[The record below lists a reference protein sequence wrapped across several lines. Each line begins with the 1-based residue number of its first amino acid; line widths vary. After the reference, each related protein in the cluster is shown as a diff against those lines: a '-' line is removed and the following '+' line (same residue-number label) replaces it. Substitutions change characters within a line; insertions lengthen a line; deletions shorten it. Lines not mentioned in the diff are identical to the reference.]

1 MRQLDH
7 FPSCTTV
14 MCRILAILVLVTAS
28 WSAWAESTVATGDA
42 ESWAEYV
49 ELPAPDPSRENQ
61 IQNGLSQ
68 LLSDYQI
75 KHRPDG
81 FTSFDRTAYKIV
93 DRSGLESGAAIN
105 FEFDPAI
112 HRITVNRLHIIR
124 DGVVLDR
131 LPQTKFDVFRREK
144 DAERGIFD
152 GRLSAYADIGEVRV
166 GDIID
171 IAKTVERTPIVGKGL
186 LYDRIAVQ
194 WYEPVALLREKLI
207 WPTSMPL
214 HVRGVRAYAASPTAT
229 NGSDTVYSWEFHNP
243 NPAKRQDNLPPDR
256 LDYGYVELTS
266 TMNWQD
272 IVDAVLPHYQTAE
285 DLPSDFAAKID
296 DIAKRFPT
304 AEDRLVEATRLVQDE
319 IRYVSLSMGAGSYI
333 PRDPATVVASGFGDC
348 KDKALLLASS
358 LKRLGIEAYPA
369 LTDIDRGYALGDAL
383 PALGAFDHVIVKAV
397 IGGKVYWLDATNY
410 LQGGR
415 AQDMVSPDFGFA
427 LPMVPSGASMEKIE
441 RQIYPEPTTF
451 IDERFEFPKTPGA
464 PLTLAVTTTYRD
476 RDADTM
482 RYRLASESISK
493 LSDTYLEYY
502 NRQYAGM
509 TSDRPAISSDD
520 RDRNVVI
527 VTEAYQL
534 PAAALDKEKLA
545 SAFEL
550 KADLGVEN
558 FPTPSAVGRTA
569 PVYVGRSVYK
579 RHRATVTNLRA
590 RFSGPAGLID
600 ILKPYAELRTNW
612 SSTPSEFEISWTLK
626 TPADQVPATEVAD
639 YLKTVEE
646 MKRSMWLTYDF
657 SYVDPVA
664 GQKDTSPEA
673 STTVVAFAAM
683 VLLVLSFVMV
693 QQVRLLLARRRNA
706 GIS

>member
-1 MRQLDH
+1 
-7 FPSCTTV
+7 

-28 WSAWAESTVATGDA
+28 WSARAEGTVARGDA
-42 ESWAEYV
+42 EDWAEYLD
-49 ELPAPDPSRENQ
+49 LPAADPSRSGE

-68 LLSDYQI
+68 LLSDYQV
-75 KHRPDG
+75 KYRPDG
-81 FTSFDRTAYKIV
+81 FASFDRTAYKIV

-171 IAKTVERTPIVGKGL
+171 IAKTVERTPIVGAGL
-186 LYDRIAVQ
+186 FYDRVAVQ
-194 WYEPVALLREKLI
+194 WYEPVALLREKVI
-207 WPTSMPL
+207 WPTAMPL
-214 HVRGVRAYAASPTAT
+214 HIRGVSAYAGTPTT
-229 NGSDTVYSWEFHNP
+229 TLGSDTVYAWEFHNP
-243 NPAKRQDNLPPDR
+243 KPAKRQDNLPQDR

-266 TMNWQD
+266 TTDWQD
-272 IVDAVLPHYQTAE
+272 IVDAVLPHYQTVE
-285 DLPSDFAAKID
+285 DFPSDFAAKID
-296 DIAKRFPT
+296 DIAKRFPA

-333 PRDPATVVASGFGDC
+333 PRDPATVIASGFGDC

-358 LKRLGIEAYPA
+358 LKRLGIEAYTA
-369 LTDIDRGYALGDAL
+369 LTDLDRGYALGDAL

-415 AQDMVSPDFGFA
+415 AQDMVPPDFGFA
-427 LPMVPSGASMEKIE
+427 LPLVPSGAAMEKIE
-441 RQIYPEPTTF
+441 RRLHAEPTTF

-464 PLTLAVTTTYRD
+464 PLTLGVTTTYRD

-509 TSDRPAISSDD
+509 TSVRPAMSSDD
-520 RDRNVVI
+520 RNRNVVI
-527 VTEAYQL
+527 VTEAYEL
-534 PAAALDKEKLA
+534 PAVALDKEKLA
-545 SAFEL
+545 SNFEL

-569 PVYVGRSVYK
+569 PVYIGRPVYK

-590 RFSGPAGLID
+590 RFGGPTDLAD
-600 ILKPYAELRTNW
+600 ILKPYSELRTNW
-612 SSTPSEFEISWTLK
+612 SSTPSVFEISWTLK
-626 TPADQVPATEVAD
+626 TLADQVPAVEIAG
-639 YLKTVEE
+639 YLKAVEE
-646 MKRSMWLTYDF
+646 MKRNIWVTYDF
-657 SYVDPVA
+657 SYIDPA
-664 GQKDTSPEA
+664 ADEDGSSGKSA
-673 STTVVAFAAM
+673 ISIVVAAA
-683 VLLVLSFVMV
+683 VLVVLCLVMM
-693 QQVRLLLARRRNA
+693 QQVRLLLARRRA
-706 GIS
+706 ARVG